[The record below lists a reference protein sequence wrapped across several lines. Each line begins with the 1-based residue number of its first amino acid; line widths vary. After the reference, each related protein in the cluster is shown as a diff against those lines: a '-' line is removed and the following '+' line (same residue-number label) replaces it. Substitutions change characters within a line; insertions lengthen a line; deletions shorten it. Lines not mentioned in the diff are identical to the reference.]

1 MAGMPGDAET
11 LCRLA
16 YERYSAGDFDG
27 LLELFAPDV
36 EVYVAPPNIESGT
49 YHGHAAYRGLIE
61 RWGAVWDEM
70 RIEVQAMEAEGDW
83 ILALVHY
90 VGCGKGSGVEITQP
104 SWELSLWQEGSCGRY
119 LVYFDE
125 REGRRAFE
133 DCAAHRSTG

>member
-1 MAGMPGDAET
+1 
-11 LCRLA
+11 
-16 YERYSAGDFDG
+16 
-27 LLELFAPDV
+27 
-36 EVYVAPPNIESGT
+36 
-49 YHGHAAYRGLIE
+49 
-61 RWGAVWDEM
+61 M